1 MFTTLFRSLSRRL
14 ATVAVIL
21 ISITLIPTT
30 LFAQGET
37 AQVAVGLD
45 NDQSLDQAL
54 QALKKDVLALNRDL
68 FILEEELLFPT
79 NTQVAV
85 FLSLDVGEFFKLDAV
100 TLTIDNKEVS
110 SHLYTGR
117 QLDALVRG
125 GVQRVYLG
133 NIKSGEHE
141 VVAVFTG
148 RGPNNRDFRR
158 ATSLSFNKTS
168 SAKKLELIIK
178 DEMRLYQP
186 EFAIVEWD

>member
-1 MFTTLFRSLSRRL
+1 MFTPLFRSLSTQL

-21 ISITLIPTT
+21 LSITLIPTT
-30 LFAQGET
+30 VFAQDKT
-37 AQVAVGLD
+37 PQASVSLD

-110 SHLYTGR
+110 SHLYTDR

-158 ATSLSFNKTS
+158 AASLSFNKTS
-168 SAKKLELIIK
+168 LAKKLELIVK

-186 EFAIVEWD
+186 KFSIVEWD

>member
-1 MFTTLFRSLSRRL
+1 MFTPLFRLLSRRL
-14 ATVAVIL
+14 VTVAVIL
-21 ISITLIPTT
+21 LSITLIPTT
-30 LFAQGET
+30 LFAQDET
-37 AQVAVGLD
+37 AQASVGLD

-110 SHLYTGR
+110 SHLYTDR

-158 ATSLSFNKTS
+158 AASLSFNKTS
-168 SAKKLELIIK
+168 SAKKLELIVK

-186 EFAIVEWD
+186 KFSIVEWD

>member
-14 ATVAVIL
+14 AAVAVIL

-30 LFAQGET
+30 LFAQDET
-37 AQVAVGLD
+37 TQVAVGLD

-54 QALKKDVLALNRDL
+54 QGLKKDVLALNRDL

-110 SHLYTGR
+110 SHLYTDR

-148 RGPNNRDFRR
+148 RGPNDRDFRR

>member
-1 MFTTLFRSLSRRL
+1 MFTPLFRLLSRRL

-21 ISITLIPTT
+21 LSITLIPTT
-30 LFAQGET
+30 LFAQDET
-37 AQVAVGLD
+37 AQASVGLD

-54 QALKKDVLALNRDL
+54 QALKTDVLALNCDL

-110 SHLYTGR
+110 SHLYTDR

-158 ATSLSFNKTS
+158 AASLSFNKTS
-168 SAKKLELIIK
+168 SAKKLELIVK

-186 EFAIVEWD
+186 KFSIVEWD

>member
-1 MFTTLFRSLSRRL
+1 MFTPLFRLLSRRL

-21 ISITLIPTT
+21 LSITLIPTT
-30 LFAQGET
+30 LFAQDET
-37 AQVAVGLD
+37 AQASVGLD

-110 SHLYTGR
+110 SHLYTDR

-158 ATSLSFNKTS
+158 AASLSFNKTS
-168 SAKKLELIIK
+168 SAKKLELIVK

-186 EFAIVEWD
+186 KFSIVEWD